1 MALCEILIISLRKK
15 KATQLL
21 LPQLQRCQL
30 RALTFHSWARK
41 FRMCVRV
48 FAFIILISLTKKKE
62 ENHNNNTYSQK
73 LFISDTLSK

>member
-1 MALCEILIISLRKK
+1 
-15 KATQLL
+15 
-21 LPQLQRCQL
+21 
-30 RALTFHSWARK
+30 
-41 FRMCVRV
+41 MCVRV